1 MALSRRDLAL
11 AGIGLFIA
19 WGLIVRELP
28 ILRYLG
34 YAVTLGAVLCS
45 VGLLGLVTLTIR
57 HQDDVQNNKNVS
69 VAFIKPDNWR
79 KEVLNVRRSTRYRAR
94 PLYPESFVVSEGID
108 ELLSLI
114 IRDFVSSWY
123 RNISP
128 SPIFAN
134 EVDRTIRVALE
145 NLRDRL
151 IAEDMISLVVSRI
164 IPIVTS
170 HLKEFDIAERL
181 VRGRNL
187 DRNVTE
193 SAELDLAIAKK
204 YRDGRLHPA
213 VALSASDQKTV
224 QQEYLRKLAVGL
236 LPQLFPESV
245 LNSRIVSVL
254 IREIISCA
262 VLFPI
267 VNALSDPDTWNQS
280 MEAYG
285 RTALQDR
292 KTVRKLRAALDEHAS
307 PAPKSKRGQP
317 FPRLSVNDS
326 ERAFERFV
334 RAIRKCNNLSDARR
348 FRALV
353 SSQLKQ
359 ESTIEGQDQVYLR
372 RLETGK
378 RVLDQKVAKL
388 AKTGDEPHVPPS
400 LDLRPESIGPTARET
415 SLVEVMH
422 SASGLSYFMEFM
434 DRQKLMSLVQFWIVV
449 DGFRNPLEDDFG
461 DEAASASITWKP
473 ADRNDIALISETY
486 LSKPELKVSDES
498 RRAIKTF
505 LSAGKR
511 ANSEQYRKART
522 VVLSTQSA
530 ILEHLQEKY
539 YPKFK
544 ESDLYW
550 KYLASDEA
558 SANIQNSSRQ
568 SSPISA
574 TFEPTERRPLPPLLS
589 RTSSQPGLRPSKDI
603 RRAVVSSSDVK
614 AMGKLFDDDDP
625 PRRSID
631 SERSGLFDDE
641 YDTDNLATSTHSLGK
656 TSQNG
661 ENDMSQSQVLETMEA
676 ALNDIITG
684 EPKNGKPDDTK
695 AESAGLFGPERPLLT
710 CNLSEASQAENRGNE
725 KAKKSLA
732 SLGLVGQGSRLGVF
746 DDELFPDQQK
756 FIEDEYEEPDGA
768 DDKDP
773 ADEVHEAAPGDLGLT
788 EAIEALSV
796 DIDKLAAQD
805 AVVQALTRKAELTN
819 NTAELRILRKSKAS
833 IEREMHRKEMQ
844 RQQYILQESDNSL
857 YGRSTVSLKS
867 TVVGKEEDDGR
878 EFAMYIVE
886 VQRKAGEQMPAASW
900 VVARRYSEF
909 HDLHQKL
916 RQRYPSVR
924 HLEFPRR
931 RVVMKLQKEF
941 LHKLAIYEHSYR
953 SALSSPHK
961 ENSRDSELE
970 SKDLVTRIYNSVT
983 DGMDDFLGNF
993 GVLDQLSTAGQNLIS
1008 AATQQ
1013 AGTLATPDSSL
1024 ATEDAVTSAEA
1035 EAELNAFEDRELE
1048 PFIKPICD
1056 LFLEAFEL
1064 NRGNNWLRGRAV
1076 VVVLH
1081 QLLGGTIERKV
1092 REGVRGLVQDDS
1104 LLKYIALGRDVMW
1117 PGGVLRKAPPRS
1129 AADRRHSRAE
1139 ATVVLATLIPDL
1151 AGNVV
1156 GRANAHAAARRI
1168 FATLNNQYLNTHLIF
1183 TIIDEI
1189 FLVLFESMTE
1199 SAQSQA
1205 FSIPEIFELILLKLD
1220 NRTLLTTAQLICRT
1234 WTTFIQESA
1243 AIQWAL
1249 CFKSVTNPHLPTW
1262 QNPLLAEA
1270 FPSIFSSSTPEVK
1283 SNIRFTYDT
1292 FDMFRHPE
1300 KFEAY
1305 MRPDASWRY
1314 MLVQQPPL
1322 TTLSL
1327 LRSSAGHGGQLFY
1340 RYETLNNQNNP
1351 LLQAFGLRMET
1362 IFEALVFSEMSEQYD
1377 YQQATEMIWAPEQ
1390 LTEWVQKDLK
1400 RYKIVDFG
1408 LMVLTTVG
1416 WSRHGVVGSSADGEV
1431 ECVKKIKDEYR
1442 RLGLE
1447 SSHEPR
1453 AFVKKGSYGSLW
1465 D

>member
-1 MALSRRDLAL
+1 MALSRRDLVL
-11 AGIGLFIA
+11 AGVGVFIA
-19 WGLIVRELP
+19 WGLVVRWLP

-34 YAVTLGAVLCS
+34 YAVTLGAILSS
-45 VGLLGLVTLTIR
+45 VGLLGLITLTIR
-57 HQDDVQNNKNVS
+57 HQNDKANTKNVS
-69 VAFIKPDNWR
+69 VAFIKPNQWR
-79 KEVLNVRRSTRYRAR
+79 KEVLNVRRSTRYRPR
-94 PLYPESFVVSEGID
+94 PLYPQSFVVSERID
-108 ELLSLI
+108 ELLSFI
-114 IRDFVSSWY
+114 TRDFISSWY
-123 RNISP
+123 RSISP
-128 SPIFAN
+128 NPIFAN

-151 IAEDMISLVVSRI
+151 VAEDMVSLIVSRI
-164 IPIVTS
+164 FPIVTS
-170 HLKEFDIAERL
+170 HLKEFDIAERS

-187 DRNVTE
+187 NRNVTE
-193 SAELDLAIAKK
+193 SGELDLAIANK

-213 VALSASDQKTV
+213 VATSASDQKAV
-224 QQEYLRKLAVGL
+224 QQDYLRKLAVGL

-262 VLFPI
+262 VLIPI
-267 VNALSDPDTWNQS
+267 VTALSDPDTWNQL

-285 RTALQDR
+285 RTALHDR
-292 KTVRKLRAALDEHAS
+292 KTVRKLRAALDQHAS
-307 PAPKSKRGQP
+307 PTPKSKRGQP
-317 FPRLSVNDS
+317 FPRLSATDS

-359 ESTIEGQDQVYLR
+359 ESVVEGQDQVYLK

-388 AKTGDEPHVPPS
+388 AKPGEDSHVPPA
-400 LDLRPESIGPTARET
+400 LDPRPEIPSKTHES
-415 SLVEVMH
+415 SLVDVMH

-434 DRQKLMSLVQFWIVV
+434 DRQKLMSLVQFWVVV

-461 DEAASASITWKP
+461 DEAAPTSLAWKP
-473 ADRNDIALISETY
+473 ADRNDLALISETY
-486 LSKPELKVSDES
+486 LSKPELKVSEES
-498 RRAIKTF
+498 RRAVKTF

-511 ANSEQYRKART
+511 ATPEQYRKARM
-522 VVLSTQSA
+522 VVLTTQSA
-530 ILEHLQEKY
+530 ILEHLQDTY

-558 SANIQNSSRQ
+558 SAAQAPVRQ
-568 SSPISA
+568 PSPIA
-574 TFEPTERRPLPPLLS
+574 VTFEAPERRPLPPLLS
-589 RTSSQPGLRPSKDI
+589 RTSSQPGLRPSKDL
-603 RRAVVSSSDVK
+603 RRAAVSSGDVRG
-614 AMGKLFDDDDP
+614 MGKLFDDDDS

-631 SERSGLFDDE
+631 SERSAHLFDDD

-656 TSQNG
+656 DSQNG
-661 ENDMSQSQVLETMEA
+661 ENDASQSQSQVLKTMEA
-676 ALNDIITG
+676 ALNDIITN
-684 EPKNGKPDDTK
+684 EPKNGRIEDLKGD
-695 AESAGLFGPERPLLT
+695 AAGLFGPERPV
-710 CNLSEASQAENRGNE
+710 LSSRSSSEIPQVDNRNE
-725 KAKKSLA
+725 RTKKSIA
-732 SLGLVGQGSRLGVF
+732 SLGLVDHASRLGVF
-746 DDELFPDQQK
+746 DDDLFPDQQK
-756 FIEDEYEEPDGA
+756 FIEDEYEEPDGV
-768 DDKDP
+768 DEKDS

-833 IEREMHRKEMQ
+833 IQREMHRKEMQ

-857 YGRSTVSLKS
+857 FGRSTVSIKS
-867 TVVGKEEDDGR
+867 IVVGKEEDDGR
-878 EFAMYIVE
+878 EFAMCKRSFECVVCCKLTSYLDVVE
-886 VQRKAGEQMPAASW
+886 VQRNAGEQMPAASW

-941 LHKLAIYEHSYR
+941 LHKRRLALEAYLQKLLLLPEVCR
-953 SALSSPHK
+953 
-961 ENSRDSELE
+961 SRDLRAFLSQRAILPRKEIARDNE
-970 SKDLVTRIYNSVT
+970 GETKDLVTRIYNSVA

-1013 AGTLATPDSSL
+1013 ASSAIPESSL
-1024 ATEDAVTSAEA
+1024 ATEDAVTAAEA

-1092 REGVRGLVQDDS
+1092 RDGARGLVQDDS
-1104 LLKYIALGRDVMW
+1104 LLKYISLARDTLW
-1117 PGGVLRKAPPRS
+1117 PGGILRKAPPRS
-1129 AADRRHSRAE
+1129 AAERLNSRAE

-1156 GRANAHAAARRI
+1156 GRANAQAAARRI
-1168 FATLNNQYLNTHLIF
+1168 FATLNNQHLNTHLVF
-1183 TIIDEI
+1183 TILDEI
-1189 FLVLFESMTE
+1189 VLVLFG
-1199 SAQSQA
+1199 
-1205 FSIPEIFELILLKLD
+1205 
-1220 NRTLLTTAQLICRT
+1220 
-1234 WTTFIQESA
+1234 
-1243 AIQWAL
+1243 
-1249 CFKSVTNPHLPTW
+1249 
-1262 QNPLLAEA
+1262 
-1270 FPSIFSSSTPEVK
+1270 
-1283 SNIRFTYDT
+1283 
-1292 FDMFRHPE
+1292 
-1300 KFEAY
+1300 
-1305 MRPDASWRY
+1305 
-1314 MLVQQPPL
+1314 
-1322 TTLSL
+1322 
-1327 LRSSAGHGGQLFY
+1327 SAG
-1340 RYETLNNQNNP
+1340 R
-1351 LLQAFGLRMET
+1351 
-1362 IFEALVFSEMSEQYD
+1362 
-1377 YQQATEMIWAPEQ
+1377 
-1390 LTEWVQKDLK
+1390 
-1400 RYKIVDFG
+1400 
-1408 LMVLTTVG
+1408 
-1416 WSRHGVVGSSADGEV
+1416 
-1431 ECVKKIKDEYR
+1431 
-1442 RLGLE
+1442 
-1447 SSHEPR
+1447 PR
-1453 AFVKKGSYGSLW
+1453 
-1465 D
+1465 